1 MLTNHTHSYF
11 ICFFLLGIVAGVNF
25 SLVSFTIHYQLSQ
38 AGYSTDI
45 IGAMFLTSIPYCLK
59 PIWAPFIDKYSIP
72 VICRKF
78 GQRRGWTLVIQAC
91 LLVTTSGFL
100 IIDPPVNIIITAIL
114 IFIISCCAATQDV
127 VLDAYRIERTV
138 KKEDLSIA
146 TTFNSTGFRIGI
158 LINST
163 GALYLSCLF
172 NWYFVY
178 LCIFLI
184 TMAAPIITLY
194 MREPITKKT
203 QHTSTDLI
211 SPAQYF
217 QVIGDSLL
225 LLKRNHPN
233 WMFIILF
240 VFLYKASDSI
250 PMAMSFPV
258 FIDLSFT
265 SQEIAS
271 ISKAYGFML
280 MISGG
285 VISGILT
292 AKIGIS
298 RSILICGSLQLLSP
312 LMFVFLSMVG
322 HDMLIFT
329 ITITVQNFCC
339 GLGNT
344 AILIYFSS
352 LCSSELIA
360 TQYSIISSFGSFV
373 RIILSFLSGI
383 CANYMDWPQLFLLT
397 TLFSMLFVPAF
408 LRIRK
413 I

>member
-1 MLTNHTHSYF
+1 
-11 ICFFLLGIVAGVNF
+11 
-25 SLVSFTIHYQLSQ
+25 
-38 AGYSTDI
+38 
-45 IGAMFLTSIPYCLK
+45 
-59 PIWAPFIDKYSIP
+59 
-72 VICRKF
+72 
-78 GQRRGWTLVIQAC
+78 
-91 LLVTTSGFL
+91 
-100 IIDPPVNIIITAIL
+100 
-114 IFIISCCAATQDV
+114 
-127 VLDAYRIERTV
+127 
-138 KKEDLSIA
+138 
-146 TTFNSTGFRIGI
+146 
-158 LINST
+158 
-163 GALYLSCLF
+163 
-172 NWYFVY
+172 
-178 LCIFLI
+178 
-184 TMAAPIITLY
+184 MAAPIITLY
-194 MREPITKKT
+194 MQEPITKKT
-203 QHTSTDLI
+203 QHISTDLI

-250 PMAMSFPV
+250 PMAMSSPV

-312 LMFVFLSMVG
+312 LMFMFLSMVG